1 MNDLDDSVALCNAD
15 ENSHPH
21 EFVWG
26 TEAIAKIIGR
36 TPRQTFHL
44 LAGGKLKTPKKVGG
58 IWCANRTALRR
69 ELGAA

>member
-1 MNDLDDSVALCNAD
+1 MSDVAEQVEQVKLKESLLHN
-15 ENSHPH
+15 

-36 TPRQTFHL
+36 SPRQTYHL

-58 IWCANRTALRR
+58 IWCANRAALRR